1 MENVKSF
8 EHEGLKINIWHDQ
21 DPIDP
26 REWDNIGKMVCFHNR
41 YKLGDDHDFRDP
53 EDFDAFLVEEKDKLY
68 ILPLYLYDHGGIT
81 MKTSP
86 FSCGWDSGQ
95 VGYIYMTKQRAEE
108 EGLKDPFKTLEHEVK
123 EYDHFLVGNCYGYT
137 IEDKDGEVLTG
148 MGGYLGYEDFAEEE
162 AINMAN
168 YLSNSLPKQ
177 YDLALA

>member
-1 MENVKSF
+1 
-8 EHEGLKINIWHDQ
+8 
-21 DPIDP
+21 
-26 REWDNIGKMVCFHNR
+26 
-41 YKLGDDHDFRDP
+41 
-53 EDFDAFLVEEKDKLY
+53 
-68 ILPLYLYDHGGIT
+68 

-95 VGYIYMTKQRAEE
+95 VGYIYMTKERAKE

-123 EYDHFLVGNCYGYT
+123 EYDHYIVGNCYGYT
-137 IEDKDGEVLTG
+137 IEDEDGDFLDSC
-148 MGGYLGYEDFAEEE
+148 GGFLGYEDFAEEE